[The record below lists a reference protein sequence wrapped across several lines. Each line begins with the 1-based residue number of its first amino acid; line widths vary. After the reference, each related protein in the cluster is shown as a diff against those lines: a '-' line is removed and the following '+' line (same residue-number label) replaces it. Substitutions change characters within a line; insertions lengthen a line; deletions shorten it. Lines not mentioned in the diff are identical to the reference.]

1 MQKANIRI
9 VKNPSKIGEE
19 MLKLM
24 KENKLAW
31 DFRVNQNFLSII
43 CIIKMNLYKNK
54 YLIH

>member
-24 KENKLAW
+24 KENKLA
-31 DFRVNQNFLSII
+31 
-43 CIIKMNLYKNK
+43 
-54 YLIH
+54 